1 MIINKKLDE
10 LKIEEGKL
18 TLKEFKDLSSLFKKV
33 FKKKFSPE
41 FLNWYYFLNPC
52 GTAITYNA
60 YYQSN
65 IIGHYALIPIK
76 IKIFEKEFD
85 AALSV
90 FTAIDE
96 NFRGLYLFNELA
108 NKSFDLAKKK
118 GIKFIIGVSNQI
130 STKLFV
136 RYFKFKLIS
145 QLDVKFG
152 FGKINKFNNDCN
164 FKVLWND
171 KSLSWRLKNPRFN
184 YQLKSN
190 KDEFLIYNNFYKIF
204 KIQMGRFSKDHFLST
219 FENFKNRTNF
229 SLLNL
234 WIGLGNYNWSNTM
247 YFDFPEKLKPA
258 PLNFIIKDMSDNN
271 RDISLQKNSIDFQL
285 IDFDIF

>member
-1 MIINKKLDE
+1 MIINKKFSE

-18 TLKEFKDLSSLFKKV
+18 TLEEFKDLSSLFKRV
-33 FKKKFSPE
+33 FKKEFSTD
-41 FLNWYYFLNPC
+41 FLKWYYFLNPY

-60 YYQSN
+60 FYKNN
-65 IIGHYALIPIK
+65 IVGHYALLPIR
-76 IKIFEKEFD
+76 IKIFEKEHD

-90 FTAIDE
+90 FTAIDK

-108 NKSFDLAKKK
+108 NKSFELAKDK

-136 RYFKFKLIS
+136 RYFKFKLVS

-152 FGKINKFNNDCN
+152 FGKINRLNNDYK

-171 KSLSWRLKNPRFN
+171 DSLSWRLKNPRFN
-184 YQLKSN
+184 YQVKLN
-190 KDEFLIYNNFYKIF
+190 KDDFLIYNNFYKIF
-204 KIQMGRFSKDHFLST
+204 KIQMAKFSKNHFLNT
-219 FENFKNRTNF
+219 LENHKNITNF
-229 SLLNL
+229 QLLNL
-234 WIGLGNYNWSNTM
+234 WIGLGSYDWKNSM
-247 YFDFPEKLKPA
+247 YFNFPEKLKPA
-258 PLNFIIKDMSDNN
+258 PLNFIIKDISNDNHN
-271 RDISLQKNSIDFQL
+271 ISLKKDNIEFQL